1 MKIDA
6 FGEVDKYLTAA
17 NDPILRADER
27 VIGFRQLEYRAY
39 RAALVSRSPLMDERG
54 GWVWQTTKRVLH
66 LDDKWEELPTGVR
79 GKRVHEYDFM
89 EVTDVVWQKRAIL
102 VMTKGPQGKVIW
114 EYKPF
119 GAAARLFNWLREQRE
134 ERREYAKGEHKP
146 VYDRGKPEG

>member
-54 GWVWQTTKRVLH
+54 GWVWQTTCRTSKSALERQRSTTSSTSGGMTLFQRNARPRSTI
-66 LDDKWEELPTGVR
+66 KVR
-79 GKRVHEYDFM
+79 PM
-89 EVTDVVWQKRAIL
+89 TDVSTSSA
-102 VMTKGPQGKVIW
+102 
-114 EYKPF
+114 
-119 GAAARLFNWLREQRE
+119 
-134 ERREYAKGEHKP
+134 
-146 VYDRGKPEG
+146 